1 MNNQASELM
10 ITYLFLDFLLYS
22 YDRKNKA
29 ESLHLEKLCRNYMQ
43 TFLPQ
48 NCLEIFD
55 KEIKEFHSYNKI

>member
-22 YDRKNKA
+22 YDRKNKE
-29 ESLHLEKLCRNYMQ
+29 ESLHFEKLRRNYMQ

>member
-22 YDRKNKA
+22 YDRKNKE
-29 ESLHLEKLCRNYMQ
+29 ESLHLEKLCTNYMQ